1 MEGKK
6 KYFVCSVVV
15 VIIIVTTVLITKAIL
30 TSGSPAITRTIL
42 PLKLFAK
49 QTNLLKLT
57 TGSYY
62 DIVGNVS
69 MYGMHVKNDELDNV
83 LKKKTR
89 NGEDVY
95 TYIFVNGKLPEEF
108 VEELKF
114 ALLPGFVGQATDEMY
129 VGLDLAVDGTTIEV
143 KVKTGDW
150 ITTFTYFILA
160 TKCNCVFFLSGDPPD
175 SEKIII
181 GSRTFQCS
189 RVYSIDDIVAGTPY
203 IFFPTINTELDIP
216 SLPSGN
222 LNIPPINQ

>member
-6 KYFVCSVVV
+6 KYFVGSVVV
-15 VIIIVTTVLITKAIL
+15 VIIIIVTTVLITKAIL
-30 TSGSPAITRTIL
+30 TPVSPAITRTIL
-42 PLKLFAK
+42 PLKPSVK

-69 MYGMHVKNDELDNV
+69 MYGMHVKSDKLNNV

-89 NGEDVY
+89 NGEDIY
-95 TYIFVNGKLPEEF
+95 TYIFFNGKLPEEF

-114 ALLPGFVGQATDEMY
+114 ALLPGFVAQTTDEMY
-129 VGLDLAVDGTTIEV
+129 VGLNLAVDGTTIEV

-150 ITTFTYFILA
+150 ITTFIYFILA
-160 TKCNCVFFLSGDPPD
+160 TKGNCVSFLSGNPPD
-175 SEKIII
+175 SEKAII

-189 RVYSIDDIVAGTPY
+189 KVYLIDDIVAGTPY
-203 IFFPTINTELDIP
+203 NFSPTTKTVLDIP
-216 SLPSGN
+216 PQPSGD
-222 LNIPPINQ
+222 LNIPPLN

>member
-1 MEGKK
+1 MEWKK
-6 KYFVCSVVV
+6 KYTIGLIVEV
-15 VIIIVTTVLITKAIL
+15 VIIFATILITRAVLAPK
-30 TSGSPAITRTIL
+30 SPAITRTIL
-42 PLKLFAK
+42 PLKPSAK

-69 MYGMHVKNDELDNV
+69 MYGMHVKNDELNNV

-114 ALLPGFVGQATDEMY
+114 ALLPGFVAQGTDEMY
-129 VGLDLAVDGTTIEV
+129 VGLDLAVNGTTIEA

-150 ITTFTYFILA
+150 ITTFIYFILA
-160 TKCNCVFFLSGDPPD
+160 TKGNCIFFVAGDSPD
-175 SEKIII
+175 SETSII

-189 RVYSIDDIVAGTPY
+189 KVYSIGDIVAGTPY
-203 IFFPTINTELDIP
+203 NFVPTTKTIIDIP
-216 SLPSGN
+216 PLPSGD
-222 LNIPPINQ
+222 LNIPPIN